1 MTFTG
6 GDIVRIGI
14 ILYVLTWVGFVC
26 VLHVYSNRKA
36 ANVHKVAKWYF
47 ITVATRHWGWLPAL
61 FVSLFLC
68 WILPDIYIITQDI
81 DRKKADIEEDNRR
94 WKWYQDTTYTIKET
108 FYVDK
113 YYVPFYFHGNKCAPF
128 NSYLINKSD
137 SILAVYSTDLFN
149 GQFTKVSSVAEF
161 EIIPP
166 GYFQKFDRHI
176 HNNFDSP
183 KESSFSYIPDD
194 RKNKSTTEL
203 TITLMSD
210 AIYETRRIQDKIN
223 DRNEMMYGIDS
234 LGISLTAREYVLKQ
248 LKKSQD
254 VKQGTH

>member
-6 GDIVRIGI
+6 GDIVRISI
-14 ILYVLTWVGFVC
+14 TLYVLTWAGFVC
-26 VLHVYSNRKA
+26 FLNLYSGRKNT
-36 ANVHKVAKWYF
+36 NVHKVAKWYF

-61 FVSLFLC
+61 FMSLLLF
-68 WILPDIYIITQDI
+68 WTLPDIYVVTQDVE
-81 DRKKADIEEDNRR
+81 RKKADIEEDNRR
-94 WKWYQDTTYTIKET
+94 WKWYQDTTYTLKET

-113 YYVPFYFHGNKCAPF
+113 YYVPFSFHGNKCAPF
-128 NSYLINKSD
+128 NSYLINESD
-137 SILAVYSTDLFN
+137 SILVIYSTNLFN
-149 GQFTKVSSVAEF
+149 GQFTKVSSIAEF

-166 GYFQKFDRHI
+166 GHFQKFDRHI
-176 HNNFDSP
+176 HNQFDSP
-183 KESSFSYIPDD
+183 NESSFSYIPED

-234 LGISLTAREYVLKQ
+234 LGISLTAREFLLKQ

-254 VKQGTH
+254 AKQGTH